1 MICEYD
7 GKKITGEPYKVMMR
21 KQGELASAN
30 SAMPE
35 DESTDLPAVGYR
47 YFHDVTCYELFI
59 ADEEE
64 YEALD
69 IPGSEIG

>member
-7 GKKITGEPYKVMMR
+7 GKEITGEPYKVMMHKR
-21 KQGELASAN
+21 GMLASAN
-30 SAMPE
+30 ATMPK
-35 DESTDLPAVGYR
+35 DESSDLPDIGYR
-47 YFHDVTCYELFI
+47 YFHDAICFELFI